1 MPESISS
8 EASIRESLKR
18 CPEATIKAAI
28 EFRQSRDP
36 SLLPVIV
43 MGVIERFIEPDVRPL
58 LRDAK
63 PELRLVEDL
72 GVDSLL
78 MVEIVML
85 IEEVLELSIDNEE
98 LRNIRT
104 IGDIQIFLDA
114 KVRGI
119 PVPDNKN
126 LLRLESILAIM
137 PQQPPFLFIQEARL
151 NGESIEGTY
160 TITGDES
167 FLEGHFKGDPV
178 FPASLML
185 EALGQLAVLYLL
197 RTVAPTLPGGIDPT
211 KVYFVSCDGVRCS
224 RVCRPPETLQLVV
237 KLKKQHAPLAQ
248 FEGWIYAQGIKVAKV
263 EELGLMFQAAG
274 DKPATSPEPTT
285 VL

>member
-8 EASIRESLKR
+8 EATIRESLKR

-28 EFRQSRDP
+28 EFRQTRDP

-58 LRDAK
+58 LREGDAG
-63 PELRLVEDL
+63 LRLVDDL

-104 IGDIQIFLDA
+104 IGDIQTFLDA
-114 KVRGI
+114 KVRGV
-119 PVPDNKN
+119 PLPDNQN

-137 PQQPPFLFIQEARL
+137 PQQPPFLFLQEARV

-160 TITGDES
+160 RISGDEP

-178 FPASLML
+178 FPGSLML

-197 RTVAPTLPGGIDPT
+197 RNVAPTIPGGIDPG
-211 KVYFVSCDGVRCS
+211 KVYFVSCDGVRCH
-224 RVCRPPETLQLVV
+224 RVCRPPETLQLVI
-237 KLKKQHAPLAQ
+237 KLKKLHAPIAQ
-248 FEGWIYAQGIKVAKV
+248 FEGWIYSQGVKVAKV
-263 EELGLMFQAAG
+263 EELGLAFQQPQQQEAAPAE
-274 DKPATSPEPTT
+274 PAT
-285 VL
+285 VV